1 MSPDPSPATAHATFA
16 GGCFWCTEAV
26 FQPIEGVLEVVS
38 GYTGGHVPNPT
49 YEEVCQE
56 TTGHAEA
63 VRITYDPQRISY
75 DELLEIFFASH
86 DPTTRNRQG
95 NDIGSQYRSAIY
107 AHDDEQADTART
119 TIARLTEEGLF
130 DAPIVTEVEP
140 AGVFYP
146 AEAYHQ
152 DFYANNQS
160 YGYCRVVINPKLAKV
175 RQRFA
180 HRLRS
185 ASQA

>member
-1 MSPDPSPATAHATFA
+1 MSAPTSPATALATLA

-26 FQPIEGVLEVVS
+26 FQPIEGVLGVVS
-38 GYTGGHVPNPT
+38 GYVGGHVAHPT

-63 VRITYDPQRISY
+63 VQVRYDPAVISY
-75 DELLEIFFASH
+75 AELLEIFFASH
-86 DPTTRNRQG
+86 DPTTPNRQG
-95 NDIGSQYRSAIY
+95 NDVGSQYRSAIF
-107 AHDDEQADTART
+107 AHDDEQAEIARA
-119 TIARLTEEGLF
+119 TIARFDEERLF

-140 AGVFYP
+140 AGPFYA

-152 DFYANNQS
+152 NFYVNNPN

-180 HRLRS
+180 ERLRNL
-185 ASQA
+185 SQA